1 MNSSTLNFNTIRKR
15 FHGISVFIFLS
26 VFLLVSCTDNSVKSP
41 ENEQGVIDNY
51 TMGQFSA
58 QNLLSGKILNI
69 SPGNSGLSPTTLSHM
84 DDEGSFAIPL
94 FGMTTAP
101 NGEILVADFQ
111 AGVANRHG
119 GTEISFF
126 GVTDISPVGTRSL
139 WVTATGRTGGD
150 PTMDTGQSIYRL
162 SQGRARL
169 IANLFAFEEANDPD
183 GHTESNPFDVQS
195 LGGDAALVA
204 DAAGNDLLK
213 VYNDGRVE
221 LLAVFPDQLVST
233 ADLKNLIGCPIDSP
247 LCGLP
252 DEIPAQPVPTSIAV
266 GPDGYYYI
274 GELKG
279 FPAPLG
285 VSNIWRVSPDAS
297 GAVCGNSDDCVKVF
311 DGGFTSIID
320 MAFDAEGYLHVA
332 EIDELSWF
340 AVELGLGIGGTIN
353 SCDIGTLTCSE
364 VATGIPIITAIT
376 FGNDGSL
383 WATKNALIPGL
394 AEVIQIQ

>member
-1 MNSSTLNFNTIRKR
+1 MNSSILTFITTRMKLQ
-15 FHGISVFIFLS
+15 GISVFIILS
-26 VFLLVSCTDNSVKSP
+26 VFLLVSCADNSVKSP
-41 ENEQGVIDNY
+41 DNDPGDIDVY
-51 TMGQFSA
+51 AAHQFSA
-58 QNLLSGKILNI
+58 QNLLSGHTLDIT
-69 SPGNSGLSPTTLSHM
+69 PGNTGLQPAVLSHM
-84 DDEGSFAIPL
+84 DDEGSFTSPL

-101 NGEILVADFQ
+101 NGEILVADFP
-111 AGVANRHG
+111 AGVANKNG
-119 GTEISFF
+119 GTEIPFF
-126 GVTDISPVGTRSL
+126 GVTDIGPIGTRSL

-183 GHTESNPFDVQS
+183 GHVESNPFDVQALS
-195 LGGDAALVA
+195 GDVALVA
-204 DAAGNDLLK
+204 DAAGNDLLR
-213 VYNDGRVE
+213 VYDNGHVE
-221 LLAVFPDQLVST
+221 LLAVFPNELVST
-233 ADLKNLIGCPIDSP
+233 ADLKDLVGCPNDSP

-252 DEIPAQPVPTSIAV
+252 EQIPAQAVPTSIAV

-297 GAVCGNSDDCVKVF
+297 GAMCGSSDDCVKVF

-320 MAFDAEGYLHVA
+320 MAFDADGNLHVA

-340 AVELGLGIGGTIN
+340 AVEMGLGIGGTIN
-353 SCDIGTLTCSE
+353 SCDIGSLTCSE
-364 VATGIPIITAIT
+364 VATGIPILTAVT
-376 FGNDGSL
+376 FGKDGSL